1 MKGDYVVVMA
11 GDPNSLDEYREF
23 DRAQSVADLTKG
35 YVIDLTIQ
43 EIIYDARPKREIP
56 WNVEFSLASISTV
69 INDALDILSFHKN
82 DVELIQIKIAARK
95 LDHLI
100 TKYCCKDG
108 AKYEQ

>member
-1 MKGDYVVVMA
+1 MKGDYVVVIA
-11 GDPNSLDEYREF
+11 GDPNSLEEYREL
-23 DRAQSVADLTKG
+23 DPAMRVAVSTRG
-35 YVIDLTIQ
+35 YIIDMTTQ
-43 EIIYDARPKREIP
+43 EIIYDARPKREIS
-56 WNVEFSLASISTV
+56 WIVEFSLASVSTV

-108 AKYEQ
+108 ANDGQ